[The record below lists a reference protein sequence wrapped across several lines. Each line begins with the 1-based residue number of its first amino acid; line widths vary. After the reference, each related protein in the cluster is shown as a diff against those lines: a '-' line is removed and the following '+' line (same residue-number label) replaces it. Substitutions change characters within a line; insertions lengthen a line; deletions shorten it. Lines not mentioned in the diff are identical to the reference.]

1 MTEQELWKFWEARE
15 CVDNVR
21 ELNKGRFLPFIGAGM
36 SVNFGYPT
44 WPVFLQSVIE
54 KYASLSE
61 QARLC
66 EMLAKQAFLQ
76 LAEALDKDLQNGI
89 EETVR
94 QYFLPSKMKEV
105 EPAQNYVRL
114 LQSMGIRSYVTTNYD
129 TVLERH
135 DLEAGKKV
143 ILPTTLQSTGEFEE
157 LERRGQPFLL
167 KLHGTYDNPDSI
179 VLTQWQYDKRYPQN
193 ENAVNPAVLRRLWQY
208 ETLLFLGCSLEKDY
222 LVERMLQLSG
232 ENRTVHHYAIIEWPQ
247 LPERQQERERELL
260 RLKIRPIWYPQGDH
274 SCICTILSM
283 LAEGK
288 GEPEPAKR
296 PDPGGAAPKSSAR
309 LKTGLLGGYFAG

>member
-135 DLEAGKKV
+135 DL
-143 ILPTTLQSTGEFEE
+143 
-157 LERRGQPFLL
+157 
-167 KLHGTYDNPDSI
+167 
-179 VLTQWQYDKRYPQN
+179 
-193 ENAVNPAVLRRLWQY
+193 
-208 ETLLFLGCSLEKDY
+208 
-222 LVERMLQLSG
+222 
-232 ENRTVHHYAIIEWPQ
+232 
-247 LPERQQERERELL
+247 
-260 RLKIRPIWYPQGDH
+260 
-274 SCICTILSM
+274 
-283 LAEGK
+283 
-288 GEPEPAKR
+288 
-296 PDPGGAAPKSSAR
+296 
-309 LKTGLLGGYFAG
+309 

>member
-94 QYFLPSKMKEV
+94 QYFLPSKMKEIGRAHV
-105 EPAQNYVRL
+105 
-114 LQSMGIRSYVTTNYD
+114 
-129 TVLERH
+129 
-135 DLEAGKKV
+135 
-143 ILPTTLQSTGEFEE
+143 
-157 LERRGQPFLL
+157 
-167 KLHGTYDNPDSI
+167 
-179 VLTQWQYDKRYPQN
+179 
-193 ENAVNPAVLRRLWQY
+193 
-208 ETLLFLGCSLEKDY
+208 
-222 LVERMLQLSG
+222 
-232 ENRTVHHYAIIEWPQ
+232 
-247 LPERQQERERELL
+247 
-260 RLKIRPIWYPQGDH
+260 
-274 SCICTILSM
+274 
-283 LAEGK
+283 
-288 GEPEPAKR
+288 
-296 PDPGGAAPKSSAR
+296 
-309 LKTGLLGGYFAG
+309 